1 MNEQPPRVL
10 VKIVEAIRNQI
21 MYGKSEFPVLDELD
35 MERENIGR
43 SDLILYLN
51 HLVMK
56 GVIHGWFGYIVLRG
70 AVPPPE
76 AEREEL
82 FLERP
87 HDWDLN
93 DRAKIQFIVALHEKE
108 LIEEFYKSLLSK
120 KPWQSSRNV
129 EHDPST
135 GACSFGGHSYIPES
149 KDRRALLGILWDNR
163 RVITAG
169 KETVSG
175 EAMQKQA
182 LAAQIDLITEA
193 AEFTAAKKLKLK
205 QLITNLNMAFKANLL
220 PLKIHSIDGNAIL
233 IEEHQ

>member
-1 MNEQPPRVL
+1 MNERPPAAL
-10 VKIVEAIRNQI
+10 VKVVEAIRNQI
-21 MYGKSEFPVLDELD
+21 IYAKTEFPVLDELD

-56 GVIHGWFGYIVLRG
+56 GVIHGWFAYIVLRG

-76 AEREEL
+76 TEREEL
-82 FLERP
+82 FWNRP

-120 KPWQSSRNV
+120 KPWQSSRTV
-129 EHDPST
+129 EYDPST
-135 GACSFGGHSYIPES
+135 GAYSFSGNSYIPES
-149 KDRRALLGILWDNR
+149 KDRKAFLAIFWANR
-163 RVITAG
+163 RVIIAG

-193 AEFTAAKKLKLK
+193 AEFTKAKKLKLK
-205 QLITNLNMAFKANLL
+205 QLITNLNTAFATNLL
-220 PLKIHSIDGNAIL
+220 PLHIRSIGGNAIL